1 MAITKRDRTRKKL
14 LDAAQGQLLEGGVA
28 ALTIAGLT
36 GRAEFG
42 VGTFYNYFTTREDV
56 IEAVTDML
64 NAAFNRDLD
73 LLVKDLSD
81 PEEVLTASCLQTL
94 AFVTAGSDSGRI
106 LFDSDL
112 PIEGFIYNVRQR
124 FVADAQVGIRQG
136 VFLVDNPAV
145 LLSMISGA
153 VYGVLSDRYRGSLPG
168 TSAKAVCRNVLK
180 LLGVG
185 DVRAQQLLA
194 KRYRIRPEWQ
204 FPLSSIEFLQPLD

>member
-28 ALTIAGLT
+28 ALTIAVLT
-36 GRAEFG
+36 SRAEFG

-64 NAAFNRDLD
+64 IAAFNRDLD

-81 PEEVLTASCLQTL
+81 PEEILTASCLQTL

-112 PIEGFIYNVRQR
+112 PIEVFIYNVRQR
-124 FVADAQVGIRQG
+124 FVADAQEGIRQG

-153 VYGVLSDRYRGSLPG
+153 VYGVLSDRYRGSLSN

-180 LLGVG
+180 LLGV
-185 DVRAQQLLA
+185 DEVRAQQLLA
-194 KRYRIRPEWQ
+194 KRYRLRPEWK
-204 FPLSSIEFLQPLD
+204 FPLSSIEYLPPLD